1 MNTLEDLFLDSL
13 ADMYYAENQLTKAL
27 PKMAKAAT
35 HDDLRG
41 AFEAHLVET
50 EGHVQKVE
58 EVFAAFGKKPK
69 SKKCPA
75 ILGIIKE
82 ADEIASENK
91 KSPTINAA
99 LIFAGQ
105 KAEHYEIAS
114 YGGLRDWAKLLGN
127 EDAADIL
134 DEILDEEKAAD
145 SKLSALAEEHCN
157 EAAKSGEAQRKT
169 PKAVLPA
176 LPLTL
181 IKNLTGACNGAIF
194 PKPDHACDPVFNFPH
209 QEITIFARK
218 AKLPDCTV
226 HRDVFS

>member
-1 MNTLEDLFLDSL
+1 MKTLEDLFLDSL

-35 HDDLRG
+35 HNDLRA
-41 AFEAHLVET
+41 AFETHLTET
-50 EGHVQKVE
+50 EGHVQKLE
-58 EVFAAFGKKPK
+58 AVFETFGKSPK
-69 SKKCPA
+69 TKKCPA

-127 EDAADIL
+127 EDAANLL

-145 SKLSALAEEHCN
+145 AKLSALAEDTCN
-157 EAAKSGEAQRKT
+157 EAAKSGADLRETAESR
-169 PKAVLPA
+169 
-176 LPLTL
+176 
-181 IKNLTGACNGAIF
+181 
-194 PKPDHACDPVFNFPH
+194 
-209 QEITIFARK
+209 
-218 AKLPDCTV
+218 
-226 HRDVFS
+226 S

>member
-1 MNTLEDLFLDSL
+1 
-13 ADMYYAENQLTKAL
+13 MYYAENQLTKAL

-35 HDDLRG
+35 HEHLRT
-41 AFEAHLVET
+41 AFEMHLAET
-50 EGHVQKVE
+50 EGHVQKLE
-58 EVFAAFGKKPK
+58 EVFGTFGKTPK

-127 EDAADIL
+127 EAAANLL
-134 DEILDEEKAAD
+134 DEILDQEKTAD
-145 SKLSALAEEHCN
+145 AKLTELAEEHCN
-157 EAAKSGEAQRKT
+157 ESAHSGVEEREM
-169 PKAVLPA
+169 VE
-176 LPLTL
+176 
-181 IKNLTGACNGAIF
+181 G
-194 PKPDHACDPVFNFPH
+194 
-209 QEITIFARK
+209 RY
-218 AKLPDCTV
+218 
-226 HRDVFS
+226 

>member
-1 MNTLEDLFLDSL
+1 MKTLEDLFLDSL
-13 ADMYYAENQLTKAL
+13 ADSYYAENQLTKAL

-35 HDDLRG
+35 DDDLRA
-41 AFEAHLVET
+41 AFEAHLAET

-58 EVFAAFGKKPK
+58 EVFEAFGKKPK

-82 ADEIASENK
+82 ADEISSENK

-145 SKLSALAEEHCN
+145 AKLSALAEEHCN
-157 EAAKSGEAQRKT
+157 ESAKSGEASEADGKSQSPRV
-169 PKAVLPA
+169 AA
-176 LPLTL
+176 D
-181 IKNLTGACNGAIF
+181 AY
-194 PKPDHACDPVFNFPH
+194 
-209 QEITIFARK
+209 
-218 AKLPDCTV
+218 
-226 HRDVFS
+226 

>member
-13 ADMYYAENQLTKAL
+13 ADMYYAENQLIKGL

-35 HDDLRG
+35 HEDLRA
-41 AFEAHLVET
+41 AFEMHLTQT
-50 EGHVQKVE
+50 EGHVQKLE
-58 EVFAAFGKKPK
+58 QVFEAFGKTPK

-145 SKLSALAEEHCN
+145 AKLSQLAEEYCN
-157 EAAKSGEAQRKT
+157 AAANSG
-169 PKAVLPA
+169 
-176 LPLTL
+176 
-181 IKNLTGACNGAIF
+181 
-194 PKPDHACDPVFNFPH
+194 
-209 QEITIFARK
+209 
-218 AKLPDCTV
+218 
-226 HRDVFS
+226 DVEELKRAA

>member
-35 HDDLRG
+35 NDQLRT
-41 AFEAHLVET
+41 AFEMHLTET
-50 EGHVQKVE
+50 EGHVQKLE
-58 EVFAAFGKKPK
+58 EVFAAFGKTPK

-75 ILGIIKE
+75 IVGIIKE

-91 KSPTINAA
+91 KSSTINAA

-127 EDAADIL
+127 EDAANLL

-145 SKLSALAEEHCN
+145 AKLSELAEEYCN
-157 EAAKSGEAQRKT
+157 EAAKNGEMEMAESR
-169 PKAVLPA
+169 
-176 LPLTL
+176 
-181 IKNLTGACNGAIF
+181 
-194 PKPDHACDPVFNFPH
+194 
-209 QEITIFARK
+209 
-218 AKLPDCTV
+218 
-226 HRDVFS
+226 S

>member
-1 MNTLEDLFLDSL
+1 MKILEDLFLASL
-13 ADMYYAENQLTKAL
+13 ADMYYAEHQLIKAL

-35 HDDLRG
+35 NEDLRT
-41 AFEAHLVET
+41 AFETHLTET
-50 EGHVQKVE
+50 EGHVQKLE
-58 EVFAAFGKKPK
+58 EVFEAFGKTPK

-127 EDAADIL
+127 EDAANLL

-145 SKLSALAEEHCN
+145 AKLSELAEENCN
-157 EAAKSGEAQRKT
+157 ESAKSSQAPEMAGSR
-169 PKAVLPA
+169 
-176 LPLTL
+176 
-181 IKNLTGACNGAIF
+181 
-194 PKPDHACDPVFNFPH
+194 
-209 QEITIFARK
+209 
-218 AKLPDCTV
+218 
-226 HRDVFS
+226 S